1 VATKVGEAYVEI
13 GARTSKFYS
22 AMGRVQKRFLAI
34 GATLARIGKRAG
46 IALGVALAA
55 GAALSVK
62 AFVSFEA
69 EMRNVNSIAK
79 QSEAQLEATS
89 NQVLDLAKEMGK
101 PPTELASALYDLN
114 SSGFAG
120 AEAMEVLTKATVA
133 GRAGISDT
141 ATAAKAITG
150 VLNAYGMSA
159 KEAGDV
165 SDILFKT
172 VDRGVVTFPELSS
185 GLGQVVST
193 AAAAKIPF
201 AQVGAAIATMTKGG
215 IESAEA
221 TTALN
226 RIMMTFIQSGP
237 KMKAALESEGISSG
251 AALLETEGLAGAM
264 AFLQRQTGGEAEKL
278 IGLGLEMRAF
288 KAGASLTRN
297 AGAAFAEDLKLIA
310 DKTERA
316 GATQAAFAEQSKAL
330 KVQLEKLQAS
340 VIVLGIKIGKVLAPY
355 IAKAVTLM
363 KKWADSWAEIDF
375 NYYIMMLKLFWSDFS
390 SVFKKIG
397 AVTKAVA
404 VQFVDLWKWQIN
416 TGIDLFTNLVR
427 TIQTLFT
434 NLKDNVWEIFKAIWH
449 SITHPNEK
457 FVMPE
462 MKGLLS
468 GLKLEKISLPPM
480 TAMVGMWDRLRE
492 IDEKRKVTAEDI
504 QKEYQKAATAA
515 AAIPAAV
522 AGDGVK
528 KKTTADAGTAG
539 AGTATAK
546 KAASFSVISMA
557 DQWKKLQEGATKDA
571 GKKGAEKAAKE
582 TARNTKTM
590 ADTIGAFIGK
600 TQPATS
606 GIFFQG
612 Y

>member
-13 GARTSKFYS
+13 GARTSKFYT

-34 GATLARIGKRAG
+34 GAGLARIGKRAAIG
-46 IALGVALAA
+46 FGVALAA

-62 AFVSFEA
+62 AFMNFEA

-89 NQVLDLAKEMGK
+89 NEVLELSKQMGK
-101 PPTELASALYDLN
+101 PPAELARALYDLN

-120 AEAMEVLTKATVA
+120 AEAMEILTRATVA

-150 VLNAYGMSA
+150 VLNAYGKSA
-159 KEAGDV
+159 SEASDV

-172 VDRGVVTFPELSS
+172 VDRGVITFPELAS

-193 AAAAKIPF
+193 ASAAKIPF
-201 AQVGAAIATMTKGG
+201 SQVAAAIATMTKGG

-237 KMKAALESEGISSG
+237 KMKAALESEGIASG
-251 AALLETEGLAGAM
+251 ASLLETEGLAGAM
-264 AFLQRQTGGEAEKL
+264 QFLQRQTGGSAEKL
-278 IGLGLEMRAF
+278 IGLGLEMRSF

-297 AGAAFAEDLKLIA
+297 AGKAFAEDLKLIA
-310 DKTERA
+310 DKSERA
-316 GATQAAFAEQSKAL
+316 GSTQAAFAEQSKAL
-330 KVQLEKLQAS
+330 KVQLEKLMVS
-340 VIVLGIKIGKVLAPY
+340 VTVLGIKIGKVLAPY
-355 IAKAVTLM
+355 VAKAVALM
-363 KKWADSWAEIDF
+363 KKWADSFAALDF
-375 NYYIMMLKLFWSDFS
+375 SYYIMMLKLFLNNFS

-397 AVTKAVA
+397 VIAKGIAVE
-404 VQFVDLWKWQIN
+404 FVDLWKWQVN
-416 TGIDLFTNLVR
+416 TGIALFTNLVR
-427 TIQTLFT
+427 SIQTLFSNMGT
-434 NLKDNVWEIFKAIWH
+434 NIGGIFKAIWH
-449 SITHPNEK
+449 NITHPSEK

-462 MKGLLS
+462 MKGLLE
-468 GLKLEKISLPPM
+468 GLDLKKISGVPLD
-480 TAMVGMWDRLRE
+480 AMEKMWAGLE
-492 IDEKRKVTAEDI
+492 AIDKKRKVTAEDI
-504 QKEYQKAATAA
+504 RKEYEKAATAA
-515 AAIPAAV
+515 NTVVKPAGGGAKEKAAAV
-522 AGDGVK
+522 DGAG
-528 KKTTADAGTAG
+528 AG
-539 AGTATAK
+539 AGTAAAK
-546 KAASFSVISMA
+546 KVASFSVISMA
-557 DQWKKLQEGATKDA
+557 DQWKKLQEGASKDA

-582 TARNTKTM
+582 TAKNTKTM

>member
-1 VATKVGEAYVEI
+1 MATKVGEAYVEI

-22 AMGRVQKRFLAI
+22 AMGRVQKRFVAV
-34 GATLARIGKRAG
+34 GASLVRIGKRAG

-330 KVQLEKLQAS
+330 KVQMEKLSAS

-355 IAKAVTLM
+355 VAKAMALM
-363 KKWADSWAEIDF
+363 KKWADSMAEFDF
-375 NYYIMMLKLFWSDFS
+375 NFLIMELKLFWNNFS
-390 SVFKKIG
+390 STFKQIG
-397 AVTKAVA
+397 AITKAVA
-404 VQFVDLWKWQIN
+404 TQFVDLWKWQIN

-427 TIQTLFT
+427 TIQTLFS
-434 NLKDNVWEIFKAIWH
+434 NLGENIGSIFKAIWH
-449 SITHPNEK
+449 KITHPYEK
-457 FVMPE
+457 FVLPQT
-462 MKGLLS
+462 KGLFE
-468 GLKLEKISLPPM
+468 GLKLEKIGGPSTKALEK
-480 TAMVGMWDRLRE
+480 MWDGLRE
-492 IDEKRKVTAEDI
+492 IDEKRRVTAEDI
-504 QKEYQKAATAA
+504 RKEYEKAAMTA
-515 AAIPAAV
+515 AAIPAPGTA
-522 AGDGVK
+522 AGK
-528 KKTTADAGTAG
+528 ATATAG
-539 AGTATAK
+539 AGTAGTAGTAAAK
-546 KAASFSVISMA
+546 KVASFSVISMA
-557 DQWKKLQEGATKDA
+557 DQWKKLQEGATKDR
-571 GKKGAEKAAKE
+571 GKKEAEKAAKE
-582 TARNTKTM
+582 TAENTKKM
-590 ADTIGAFIGK
+590 VDIIGK
-600 TQPATS
+600 PQPATA
-606 GIFFQG
+606 GIFILG
-612 Y
+612 I